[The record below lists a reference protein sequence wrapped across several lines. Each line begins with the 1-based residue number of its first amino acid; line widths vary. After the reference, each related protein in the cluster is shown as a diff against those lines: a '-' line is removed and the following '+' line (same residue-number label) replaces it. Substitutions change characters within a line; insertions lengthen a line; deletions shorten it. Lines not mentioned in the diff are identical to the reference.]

1 MRAVIVDDERLAR
14 DRLRQLLAAHPEVD
28 VVAEADG
35 VSTAA
40 AAIVSMR
47 PDVVFL
53 DIEMRDA
60 NGFDLLRD
68 APAFRTIFVTAFSDH
83 AARAFD
89 VEAVDYLLKPVTA
102 ERLARAISRVR
113 RAEPQG
119 PASSSLSPTDRI
131 PLHDSRALRFVRVA
145 DIAAIT
151 ADGPYTHVHVAD
163 GTRAMV
169 QRTMEAWEGV
179 LPPAVFRRIHRSAIA
194 NLDFVHGAQ
203 RLLTGGYRLDMRSGP
218 PLVVSRRYA
227 GALRR
232 ILG

>member
-40 AAIVSMR
+40 AAIASMR

-53 DIEMRDA
+53 DIEMRGA
-60 NGFDLLRD
+60 NGFDLLSD

-89 VEAVDYLLKPVTA
+89 VDAVDYLLKPVTA
-102 ERLARAISRVR
+102 ERLARAIARVR
-113 RAEPQG
+113 RAGPPDA
-119 PASSSLSPTDRI
+119 PASVALDDRI
-131 PLHDSRALRFVRVA
+131 PLHDSRAMRFVRIG

-203 RLLTGGYRLDMRSGP
+203 RLLTGGYRLEMRSAP